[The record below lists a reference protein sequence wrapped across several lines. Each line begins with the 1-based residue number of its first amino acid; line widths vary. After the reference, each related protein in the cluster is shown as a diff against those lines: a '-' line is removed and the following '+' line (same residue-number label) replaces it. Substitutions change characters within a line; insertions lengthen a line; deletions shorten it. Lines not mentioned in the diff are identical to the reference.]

1 MTNNPWKQ
9 IFDRIGEA
17 AAWEQLAEEADEVAQ
32 AAMKCARIIRGEN
45 PARMTY
51 EEARQ
56 KIREELADFDN
67 SLDVIN
73 AGLAKPGETI
83 ATPFNLQK
91 YDKMTR
97 WYQHLFGKEEPN
109 E

>member
-1 MTNNPWKQ
+1 MKSANPWRQ

-51 EEARQ
+51 EEARR
-56 KIREELADFDN
+56 KVTEELADFDN
-67 SLDVIN
+67 SRGVLD
-73 AGLAKPGETI
+73 AGLDGTRETVR
-83 ATPFNLQK
+83 LCGSLR
-91 YDKMTR
+91 YEKMTR
-97 WYQHLFGKEEPN
+97 WYESLFGTEET